1 MPAELVPLSSL
12 PDSVGQSHAK
22 ISWPAVPGAA
32 AYVVYGSD
40 EITMRANYGM
50 GEPNLNDTLSDR
62 LTELLDAWVADPD
75 RRTFTRLT
83 SKPVTGTSVDLALPR
98 GTTGIST
105 FVVLS
110 MSAGEVEGN
119 WPVLGATGLR
129 DAVIV
134 RATPRIAAPSTPE
147 IEARVDGSTVHL
159 IMRTRPGHRVGEVQ
173 VYRVRVDE
181 AARELDTM
189 GPPVATVAE
198 GAPGWT
204 VETDADG
211 TPLVFT
217 GTDTPGT
224 SWRRVWYRAVAWADP
239 EYPVAGEPFPY
250 KIAER
255 GLLSGR
261 SEPSNS
267 VSVTVPPP
275 NPPNLSPIA
284 ITWPG
289 GNVADVQLDWTTTA
303 PFTAPLG
310 VHRTEVDIR
319 VSGTTTSL
327 VTYAGP
333 LGDVADAAPSAGDGL
348 WRDDGSAPAAFHAVI
363 RRPDEQTELDAVVRV
378 IDPLGRATQHTIHV
392 GAGIRD
398 TAARPQQPRR
408 IQDHRTRH
416 HPHLRQQSRRSSWSV
431 ASPTCCG
438 SRRPPPAPDGHRS
451 RRSRSRR
458 SSPGRFLR
466 SVRAGSP
473 GSGPAQG
480 GRAMRST
487 WGPTTLVRSTPTGP
501 TAARRPCLPDPTRG
515 AHREPVRHSARHQ
528 PTPQRRPSRDSPDA
542 RGRFDPLIRGAGRR
556 CRNRVQAVAAVA
568 RRTDR
573 DRRDWGAPLM
583 TVLPPAITPATAT
596 QRLQDDG
603 LAALGLTMPLLSPT
617 WSSAAV
623 TFNEPQ
629 LTLTMT
635 AQVQAPMLA
644 IRSWVTDLAPHG
656 LYGIDG
662 LPLAGPGAIVRLH
675 PQAALRLDRLMRARL
690 GAAAGDIRP
699 VPTTMAIRNVSDTL
713 APQWFNPGTMVA
725 PTGLVTFHD
734 DRGLILD
741 PVAVA
746 GLFADLL
753 TELPG
758 LGAAPSAAPG
768 GVGTIAA
775 MGPAGV
781 FVHVVDPHG
790 GVFQSVDS
798 IAPRIMSGATDVGPI
813 PSSGVA
819 AVAGG
824 QSLGIPAAAA
834 DRLRLG
840 WSRNFTMGRDALVPP
855 ALPAGVTLHRQF
867 LRATAVDLRWHLLG
881 NRSATSQ
888 HSVGPD
894 DQSVPAEFKP
904 AVRDRVRMDLSVDGV
919 ATLGAAAEVLAPPN
933 NPPFSGFMFAA
944 SPTLDTA
951 VGVPPGPG
959 AAGHWPNFPD
969 PPPGMPGPA
978 PTGAPDSG
986 LSAVWSGPHDVVL
999 TFAAGTLPLGSHVRV
1014 YPQVFKL
1021 ITAIT
1026 ADQPSFVRGDGA
1038 AGIVADVATDLSL
1051 LLTNPLDLPAAANQP
1066 ADSTLTLDLVL
1077 VDRAGDLTI
1086 KGAVSVPVTTGTPP
1100 TPADAFATPDVL
1112 AIVPDNVRSL
1122 APSPVF
1128 GVPSPVTPPGS
1139 APTSLVDLLRA
1150 LASESTPRI
1159 GPRLPTMARFP
1170 TLLAVA
1176 TDDGSTPTWDALVT
1190 GGRWSR
1196 ETRSADPAAAN
1207 PGGPAGPDVHA
1218 PGVRV
1223 DGQAAF
1229 DVAQIAL
1236 RRVQPLLPLGAG
1248 GLGWIPFVGDE
1259 GWEPPAEPGDDTAP
1273 AGQTAARTSAVAV
1286 LRTVAIGAE
1295 SPELTL
1301 PVLSIPAADASV
1313 QNLVEHAG
1321 EPTGDHPADGQHRPR
1336 SGDGP

>member
-1 MPAELVPLSSL
+1 
-12 PDSVGQSHAK
+12 
-22 ISWPAVPGAA
+22 
-32 AYVVYGSD
+32 
-40 EITMRANYGM
+40 
-50 GEPNLNDTLSDR
+50 
-62 LTELLDAWVADPD
+62 
-75 RRTFTRLT
+75 
-83 SKPVTGTSVDLALPR
+83 
-98 GTTGIST
+98 
-105 FVVLS
+105 
-110 MSAGEVEGN
+110 
-119 WPVLGATGLR
+119 
-129 DAVIV
+129 
-134 RATPRIAAPSTPE
+134 
-147 IEARVDGSTVHL
+147 
-159 IMRTRPGHRVGEVQ
+159 
-173 VYRVRVDE
+173 
-181 AARELDTM
+181 
-189 GPPVATVAE
+189 
-198 GAPGWT
+198 
-204 VETDADG
+204 
-211 TPLVFT
+211 
-217 GTDTPGT
+217 
-224 SWRRVWYRAVAWADP
+224 
-239 EYPVAGEPFPY
+239 
-250 KIAER
+250 
-255 GLLSGR
+255 
-261 SEPSNS
+261 
-267 VSVTVPPP
+267 
-275 NPPNLSPIA
+275 
-284 ITWPG
+284 
-289 GNVADVQLDWTTTA
+289 
-303 PFTAPLG
+303 
-310 VHRTEVDIR
+310 
-319 VSGTTTSL
+319 
-327 VTYAGP
+327 
-333 LGDVADAAPSAGDGL
+333 
-348 WRDDGSAPAAFHAVI
+348 
-363 RRPDEQTELDAVVRV
+363 
-378 IDPLGRATQHTIHV
+378 
-392 GAGIRD
+392 
-398 TAARPQQPRR
+398 
-408 IQDHRTRH
+408 
-416 HPHLRQQSRRSSWSV
+416 
-431 ASPTCCG
+431 
-438 SRRPPPAPDGHRS
+438 
-451 RRSRSRR
+451 
-458 SSPGRFLR
+458 
-466 SVRAGSP
+466 
-473 GSGPAQG
+473 
-480 GRAMRST
+480 
-487 WGPTTLVRSTPTGP
+487 
-501 TAARRPCLPDPTRG
+501 
-515 AHREPVRHSARHQ
+515 
-528 PTPQRRPSRDSPDA
+528 
-542 RGRFDPLIRGAGRR
+542 
-556 CRNRVQAVAAVA
+556 
-568 RRTDR
+568 
-573 DRRDWGAPLM
+573 M

-675 PQAALRLDRLMRARL
+675 PQAALRLDRLMRARF

-933 NPPFSGFMFAA
+933 TPPFSGFMFAA

-978 PTGAPDSG
+978 PTGEPDSG
-986 LSAVWSGPHDVVL
+986 LSAIWSGPHDVVL

-1176 TDDGSTPTWDALVT
+1176 TDDGTAHTWDALVT

-1259 GWEPPAEPGDDTAP
+1259 DWEPPAEPGDDTAP
-1273 AGQTAARTSAVAV
+1273 AGQTSARTSAVAV

-1313 QNLVEHAG
+1313 QNLVDTLASQLGITSPTVNIAREAEMVREIRREFHWSRFGARDAQWALRRAVRQARDLVFVASPQFARTAHPAGAPQAHEVDLVAELVTRMTEQPSLRVVVCVPRWPDHDPAYGGWIRQAFAARNEALAALKAVDSDRVVAFHPRGFPGRSAAIRSTSVVVDDAWLLAGTSHWRRRGLTFDEGVDIVGFDRQLDDGGASNRIRSYRRALMAALGGIESG
-1321 EPTGDHPADGQHRPR
+1321 EPEFVRLFGTRTCSDVIEDLVDQGGLGRLAPFW
-1336 SGDGP
+1336 DGPTDTDVLPQSDAVADPDGGSSDQYLTLFASLIGESP